1 MAVIGKIRKH
11 YWFLVLVIGG
21 ALLLFVLS
29 DFSRKSGRRQEVNIG
44 VVDGE
49 KISHKEF
56 LTRYET
62 NLEIQKNNMR
72 KDKLSNEE
80 DFQLRQGTWTQ
91 IINEIIYQKQYDE
104 LGVVVTKE
112 EVNDLFRG
120 RFPHQ
125 YVQQTFV
132 NPQTGAF
139 DRKLVDDFLRNYDD
153 ETKVN
158 QAQKEQYQYLQ
169 KAVIEDRL
177 RTKYTTLIEKAYYVP
192 TLIAKKAYEE
202 SNAMAQ
208 ARIAGV
214 HYGFVPDS
222 TVVLTDE
229 DYQKFYDENSYKYV
243 IDKPIRSLEYVSFT
257 ATPSAEDM
265 SMINENVKKIYD
277 EFATTT
283 DVASFVNRVSDAPY
297 DSTWKKKGDFGS
309 ILDTLVFSAAPGTL
323 LQPQIDQNTYKI
335 IKVLDKK
342 VVNDSLR
349 ASHIPISYG
358 GTQVQ
363 GVTRTKQAAEKL
375 SDSLFNALKGNS
387 ALFDIVAGSY
397 TDDESGKQN
406 MGDLGWFRDGGMVPE
421 FNNAVV
427 NNPVGAIV
435 KVESQFG
442 YHIIKVTG
450 KKNPTSKV
458 RVAEVTVPVEP
469 SAKTVD
475 EMFTKANSFAA
486 NNSTYDK
493 FVAAAKQQGLNV
505 RPQERVNLTDAS
517 WPGLKQARGIVQWAF
532 LKDTKEGDVRFF
544 ELDGNNYV
552 VAAVKYVVEP
562 GIVPLKVLKEGIK
575 IEVMRDKKA
584 AMITSKLNTVL
595 AKDKT
600 LEAVKAAYNINKI
613 DTVDVSFA
621 SANIPMYGHEPAVTG
636 SMFAAK
642 KGSFSAPLKGN
653 SAVYVFILD
662 DVKPAPS
669 TTDYTNQ
676 KRQMEAMF
684 QNRINSIPAILQN
697 AVKIKDNT
705 TNFF

>member
-29 DFSRKSGRRQEVNIG
+29 DFSRKTGRKQEVNVG
-44 VVDGE
+44 VVDGD
-49 KISHKEF
+49 KISHNEF
-56 LTRYET
+56 LSRYET
-62 NLEIQKNNMR
+62 NLEIQKNNMG

-91 IINEIIYQKQYDE
+91 IINEVLYQKQYDE
-104 LGVVVTKE
+104 LGVKVTKE

-120 RFPHQ
+120 KFPHQ

-132 NPQTGAF
+132 NRQTGVF
-139 DRKLVDDFLRNYDD
+139 DRKLVDDFLNNYDD
-153 ETKVN
+153 NTKVN
-158 QAQKEQYQYLQ
+158 QAQKDQFQYLQ

-192 TLIAKKAYEE
+192 ALIAKKTYEE
-202 SNAMAQ
+202 ANSMAQ

-222 TVVLTDE
+222 TIVLTDN
-229 DYQKFYDENSYKYV
+229 DYQKYYDENSYKYV
-243 IDKPIRSLEYVSFT
+243 VDKPIRSIEYVSFT
-257 ATPSAEDM
+257 PTPSPDDM
-265 SMINENVKKIYD
+265 KFINDNVQKIYT
-277 EFATTT
+277 EFATTS
-283 DVASFVNRVSDAPY
+283 DVASFVNRVSDSPY
-297 DSTWKKKGDFGS
+297 DSTWKKKGDFS
-309 ILDTLVFSAAPGTL
+309 PALDTIIFSAAPGTL

-342 VVNDSLR
+342 VASDSLR
-349 ASHIPISYG
+349 ASHILISYG

-375 SDSLFNALKGNS
+375 SDSLYNAIKGNPV
-387 ALFDIVAGSY
+387 LFDAVAGRY

-406 MGDLGWFRDGGMVPE
+406 MGDLGWFIDGKMVPE
-421 FNNAVV
+421 FNNAVA

-442 YHIIKVTG
+442 YHLIKVTG
-450 KKNPTSKV
+450 KKNPVSKV
-458 RVAEVTVPVEP
+458 RIAEVDVPVEP
-469 SAKTVD
+469 SSKTID
-475 EMFTKANSFAA
+475 EIYSKANSFAA
-486 NNSTYDK
+486 NNNTYDK

-505 RPQERVNLTDAS
+505 RPQERVNMSDAS
-517 WPGLKQARGIVQWAF
+517 WPGLKQARAIVQWSF
-532 LKDTKEGDVRFF
+532 MKDTKEGDVRFF
-544 ELDGNNYV
+544 ELDGNYV
-552 VAAVKYVVEP
+552 VAAVKFVVEP
-562 GIVPLKVLKEGIK
+562 GIVPLKVIKEGIK
-575 IEVMRDKKA
+575 TEVMRDKKA
-584 AMITSKLNTVL
+584 EIITTKLNSAL
-595 AKDKT
+595 AKDKS

-613 DTVDVSFA
+613 DTVDVNFA
-621 SANIPMYGHEPAVTG
+621 SANIPMYGHEPAITG
-636 SMFAAK
+636 SMFASK
-642 KGSFSAPLKGN
+642 KGDFSAPLKGL

-662 DVKPAPS
+662 DIKPAPQ
-669 TTDYTNQ
+669 TNDYTNQ
-676 KRQMEAMF
+676 KRQLEAMF
-684 QNRINSIPAILQN
+684 QNRLNSIPAILQN